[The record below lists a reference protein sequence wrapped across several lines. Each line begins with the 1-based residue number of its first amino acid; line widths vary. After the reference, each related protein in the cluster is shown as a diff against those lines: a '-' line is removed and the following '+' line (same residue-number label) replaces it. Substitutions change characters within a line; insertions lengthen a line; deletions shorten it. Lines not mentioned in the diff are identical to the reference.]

1 MLIIQCCFLRLQ
13 IDKSNKREKEYEG
26 NHYSTQ
32 QKRMLKLKGGLLT
45 EKNLGLKTV
54 KFDAYAV

>member
-45 EKNLGLKTV
+45 EDNHSSP
-54 KFDAYAV
+54 